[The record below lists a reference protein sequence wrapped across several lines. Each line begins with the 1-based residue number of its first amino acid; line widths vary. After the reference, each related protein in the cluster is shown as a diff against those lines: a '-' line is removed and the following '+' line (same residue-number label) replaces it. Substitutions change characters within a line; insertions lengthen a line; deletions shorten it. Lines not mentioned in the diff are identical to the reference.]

1 MSNECFEINFKP
13 FSLRYNDHTFERPIH
28 KNSEQ
33 SKHYP
38 LSRHPLLHDC
48 TKSTRGNPVHIDGY
62 LSFFCLKLK
71 SLHIYFIPWSCYKTA
86 HTVPFQLYCILQ
98 ISKTLIKFKRMFGLQ
113 KQHFTS
119 SMSSTFVLEFT
130 SHSSLA
136 PYPLCLPRPRQLW
149 IQKVVSNRI

>member
-1 MSNECFEINFKP
+1 MIFINLDVFSVCFSKYTVYKCQMNVLKYTSKP

-98 ISKTLIKFKRMFGLQ
+98 ISKTLIKFKRMFRLQ

-119 SMSSTFVLEFT
+119 SRYVK
-130 SHSSLA
+130 
-136 PYPLCLPRPRQLW
+136 YLC
-149 IQKVVSNRI
+149 S